1 MRAVS
6 CACGAGACCLWLW
19 APCPQGGLTRPRSG
33 LGPWGHPMGPRVR
46 DLSVCRRVGVTG

>member
-19 APCPQGGLTRPRSG
+19 APCPQGAARSLPWTFRAPGLDPFQAQG
-33 LGPWGHPMGPRVR
+33 
-46 DLSVCRRVGVTG
+46 